1 MNSPSLNRVEEYKTN
16 QNLVIYSGF
25 DGAYIK
31 YAYSF
36 LGTLNDFSPG
46 YFVVLNCINISDAEY
61 RLLEREIENKNKIK
75 VRLLRSNLIYDVRLP
90 VASEI
95 ALARFFPLENLVED
109 YPRHSILALDID
121 SVFVNPIDE
130 NFSSKPL
137 SDVLATFRLT
147 DNVATK
153 VAIGSLLFKP
163 SDGAKDFIAEF
174 VRELKKAINKQPEWF
189 SDQIIFNKVYE
200 KLKSKVLF
208 SGINTKY
215 ADWNFQKTSIVWSGK
230 GSRKNENLLF
240 SLFIGL
246 YSPIKSVK
254 MDAQSFFTLMKRI
267 SPELFDN
274 EWIISRLKYAKL
286 DKCGVCIFVP
296 RIDLS
301 WKRPVNIFERVDLF
315 CGDVFQ
321 LRLEWQKFS
330 LLLASEFRAAGKTV
344 SIIELPNWEITP
356 ELVASHNCELAI
368 IPHRI
373 KRQFNSTKVPVVFY
387 MQQYYPWVFT
397 LDREGWS
404 AASSMYPIRLEKD
417 VEGPSSDDA
426 FDIYRA
432 SIKSGKILSKFS
444 QKKRITKRGLIIKG
458 AIPFLKTSMGL
469 RVSREYIFV
478 PLQIPHDEA
487 IVEFSDISMDEFVD
501 KLVLWAKNAGIPLV
515 LKPHPA
521 NLKATIKYNQY
532 VDNVT
537 VYWAD
542 ENIHSLIENCS
553 AVYTINSG
561 VGFEALFYLKPVIT
575 FGKCDYDCVSYNASI
590 NDLDLAWNYC
600 LTIDAKSLLKIYKK
614 FVNLFLNNI
623 SIDLSRPNISS
634 NIIKKKVID
643 FSND

>member
-1 MNSPSLNRVEEYKTN
+1 MNSRSLNRVKEHKTN

-25 DGAYIK
+25 DEAYIK

-61 RLLEREIENKNKIK
+61 RLLEREIRNKSKIK
-75 VRLLRSNLIYDVRLP
+75 VRLLRSNLIIDGRLP

-95 ALARFFPLENLVED
+95 ALARFIPLENLVEN
-109 YPRHSILALDID
+109 YPSQGFLVLDID
-121 SVFVNPIDE
+121 SIFVNPIDE
-130 NFSSKPL
+130 NFSDKPS
-137 SDVLATFRLT
+137 SDILATFRLT
-147 DNVATK
+147 GNVATK
-153 VAIGSLLFKP
+153 IAIGSIFFKP
-163 SDGAKDFIAEF
+163 SNGAKEFIAEF
-174 VRELKKAINKQPEWF
+174 VRASRKALNKQPEWF
-189 SDQIIFNKVYE
+189 SDQVFFFNTYE

-215 ADWNFQKTSIVWSGK
+215 ADWNFHKASIVWSGK

-240 SLFIGL
+240 SLFVCL
-246 YSPIKSVK
+246 YSPIQSVK
-254 MDAQSFFTLMKRI
+254 VDAQSFWTLMKRI
-267 SPELFDN
+267 SPEVFDN
-274 EWIISRLKYAKL
+274 DWIGSRLKHAKL

-296 RIDLS
+296 RMDLS
-301 WKRPVNIFERVDLF
+301 WKRPVNISERVDLF
-315 CGDVFQ
+315 RGDTFQ

-356 ELVASHNCELAI
+356 ELVASYNCELAI

-373 KRQFNSTKVPVVFY
+373 RRQFNSTKIPVAFY

-404 AASSMYPIRLEKD
+404 AASSIYPISLEKD
-417 VEGPSSDDA
+417 VEEPSSDDA

-444 QKKRITKRGLIIKG
+444 QKKPISKRGLIIKG

-469 RVSREYIFV
+469 RVSRGYIFV

-532 VDNVT
+532 VDNVS
-537 VYWAD
+537 VYWAN

-590 NDLDLAWNYC
+590 NELDLAWNYC
-600 LTIDAKSLLKIYKK
+600 LTIDAKSLLKIYKR
-614 FVNLFLNNI
+614 FVNLFLNNL

-643 FSND
+643 FYND